1 MSETGVGVFEGLSDP
16 KLDYLA
22 KRVAN
27 MGRLATYRMIAK
39 AGDPSKVLAPAD
51 KSSIEAIALSRF
63 LAQPAVKQQRAVQK
77 AKAFMAL
84 PVASRKRKFGELA
97 SIDLQS
103 AKPIHEMARAIPIPA
118 AMRIDAAHVQRLA
131 ADPSLFIDGFQQ
143 PDAGGGF
150 TPQADFDKLRLRI
163 RKVKCNDETDG
174 AFGSEA
180 GDDEISMG
188 GIKVDETGDVDKL
201 SVFSV
206 GNSFDDGESKT
217 YSPPKKFAAFNLREG
232 SKWPKTY
239 YVSMVLAERDNG
251 GLPSYMSDLFNYTK
265 DKVSELVEQ
274 FGVSALGSELGKIA
288 AAIAVAAFQSLLD
301 FFTEIWEDD
310 IFPVITAYANI
321 KSLNHVFAS
330 GTRTSSEKH
339 KWVKAHGGKYT
350 VYFDW
355 QVAED

>member
-1 MSETGVGVFEGLSDP
+1 MSETGAGVFEGLSDR

-27 MGRLATYRMIAK
+27 TARLATYRVIAK
-39 AGDPSKVLAPAD
+39 AGDPSKVVVPAD

-63 LAQPAVKQQRAVQK
+63 LVQPAVKQQRGVQK

-84 PVASRKRKFGELA
+84 PLASRKRKYGELA
-97 SIDLQS
+97 SIDLHS
-103 AKPIHEMARAIPIPA
+103 AKPIHEMARTIPIPA
-118 AMRIDAAHVQRLA
+118 AMRLDAAHLQRLA
-131 ADPSLFIDGFQQ
+131 ADPSLFIEGFKQ
-143 PDAGGGF
+143 PDADGGF

-174 AFGSEA
+174 FLGSES

-188 GIKVDETGDVDKL
+188 GLKIDETGEVGKLDV
-201 SVFSV
+201 FNV

-217 YSPPKKFAAFNLREG
+217 YNPPKKFAAFDLREG
-232 SKWPKTY
+232 NKWPKTY

-265 DKVSELVEQ
+265 SKVSELVEQ
-274 FGVSALGSELGKIA
+274 FGVSALGPELGKIA
-288 AAIAVAAFQSLLD
+288 GAIAVAAFQSLLD

-310 IFPVITAYANI
+310 IFPVVTAYANI
-321 KSLNHVFAS
+321 KSLNHVFGS
-330 GTRTSSEKH
+330 GTHTSSQKS
-339 KWVKAHGGKYT
+339 KWVAAHGGKYT
-350 VYFDW
+350 IYFDW